1 MTKVIR
7 GTKKSQFL
15 LHGRQAGSAVSD
27 GFFFQG
33 KLENT
38 FESIDVDQIEGE
50 SSLTGDID
58 SLGAISFRKPKQLL
72 RLAQPTPGELPFK
85 QSGDET
91 ADGFTD
97 LKSFFSIKIRV
108 AHCVGRT
115 IFRVIVI
122 IR

>member
-1 MTKVIR
+1 LKN
-7 GTKKSQFL
+7 
-15 LHGRQAGSAVSD
+15 A
-27 GFFFQG
+27 
-33 KLENT
+33 
-38 FESIDVDQIEGE
+38 FESVDVDQIEGE

-58 SLGAISFRKPKQLL
+58 SLRSISFCKPKQLL

-85 QSGDET
+85 QSGGET

-97 LKSFFSIKIRV
+97 LKSFSSIKIRI

-122 IR
+122 IG